1 MNNKMTKEELV
12 KYLVANFK
20 DEKGYVDLS
29 GLDFTDEDIRGV
41 KINLMKVDGDLN
53 QCCQMVS
60 GDLEQGHQM
69 VDGCLF
75 QTTQMVKGCLYQ
87 HSNDVRGKL
96 IQDN

>member
-1 MNNKMTKEELV
+1 MNNKITKEELV

-29 GLDFTDEDIRGV
+29 KLDFTKEDIRGV
-41 KINLMKVDGDLN
+41 KTNLMKVDGDLN

-60 GDLEQGHQM
+60 GDLDQGYQM
-69 VDGCLF
+69 VEGSLY
-75 QTTQMVKGCLYQ
+75 QSNQMVKGYLSQ
-87 HSNDVRGKL
+87 HSNDVSSKL